1 MLSEK
6 QVLTEDARPITPT
19 NPLGAGRPRLR
30 GLKAGTTGAKVSG
43 AKRTLTGQLL
53 SKTFGPEIW
62 QVGAVESVTI
72 PYEIE
77 NIETG
82 ITVQAE
88 LVDKLLPNV
97 SKALTPV
104 SSSNVR
110 GIGTWNNELLIQFHP
125 NKLTPMRTYRYN
137 LNTPEGAQEAFQSLL
152 TSGSPGRW
160 VWRFIRGHNKGENV
174 SSSKLAPS
182 LSPPGKGLPTI
193 GGTSASLLPYKISNR
208 TPTGRIAKF
217 EELSRKL
224 KKHITPSPFTDP
236 ETGSRVEGYLG
247 AVRGFRDLGLKR
259 LDFTAKLI
267 TKKIGICEGCKEKK
281 ELFYQKLCKE
291 CYLKRVENYIE
302 KYDFV
307 YDFVDLGNFEV
318 IDYKKDFTEDFTLL
332 HGPIVRDGPYDYIKN
347 GQKITVYKDYDNLKE
362 IYSRYDVLPVKVS
375 EIGAHYGEEIGFSYN
390 FIPNEDTH
398 EIYAYTI
405 LLKDFKDL
413 KENYHVSPGY
423 HDRIDGNIQFV
434 LDVDHIALSLGDTEQ
449 SRACTGINAF
459 GKSCTLV
466 SPILINHDQ
475 NRAEV
480 VSNN

>member
-1 MLSEK
+1 FYDLIDSLIYDIDLKENQRILKFSYTLEDGIHIYGKYYIPQDISEEK
-6 QVLTEDARPITPT
+6 ANRLVEESKATWVYNEFEGLKPITVDARPITPT
-19 NPLGAGRPRLR
+19 NLFGAGRPRHR
-30 GLKAGTTGAKVSG
+30 GLRAGTTGAKVSG

-88 LVDKLLPNV
+88 LVDKLLPDV

-160 VWRFIRGHNKGENV
+160 VWRFIRGHNKGETV
-174 SSSKLAPS
+174 TSRKKAPS

-259 LDFTAKLI
+259 LDCVISLI
-267 TKKIGICEGCKEKK
+267 TK
-281 ELFYQKLCKE
+281 
-291 CYLKRVENYIE
+291 
-302 KYDFV
+302 DF
-307 YDFVDLGNFEV
+307 
-318 IDYKKDFTEDFTLL
+318 
-332 HGPIVRDGPYDYIKN
+332 IVPAADI
-347 GQKITVYKDYDNLKE
+347 LE
-362 IYSRYDVLPVKVS
+362 IINVRTP
-375 EIGAHYGEEIGFSYN
+375 
-390 FIPNEDTH
+390 
-398 EIYAYTI
+398 
-405 LLKDFKDL
+405 
-413 KENYHVSPGY
+413 
-423 HDRIDGNIQFV
+423 
-434 LDVDHIALSLGDTEQ
+434 
-449 SRACTGINAF
+449 TG
-459 GKSCTLV
+459 V
-466 SPILINHDQ
+466 
-475 NRAEV
+475 
-480 VSNN
+480 